1 MFELSCD
8 GCGGALVVNLHAT
21 ANNYLNDAHYNIDE
35 DSGKI
40 VEDSIQQ
47 YLLYVCVL
55 CKKEYKFTYQEWE
68 KRQRISI
75 AEMVME
81 MRKQKMFRTEINP
94 QAIDADNGISF
105 CGQCSGYFNDGTCM
119 NDIIK
124 QCTIRKK
131 SV

>member
-8 GCGGALVVNLHAT
+8 ECGGALVVNLYAT
-21 ANNYLNDAHYNIDE
+21 ANDYLGSAQYNIDE

-47 YLLYVCVL
+47 YLIHTCAV
-55 CKKEYKFTYQEWE
+55 CKKEYKFTYGEWE
-68 KRQRISI
+68 KRQRIAI
-75 AEMVME
+75 AETVME

-94 QAIDADNGISF
+94 RIIDADNGVSF
-105 CGQCSGYFNDGTCM
+105 CGQCSGYFNDGTCL

-131 SV
+131 DV

>member
-1 MFELSCD
+1 MFELSCGD
-8 GCGGALVVNLHAT
+8 CGGALVVNLHAT
-21 ANNYLNDAHYNIDE
+21 ANDYLNDAHYNIDE

-47 YLLYVCVL
+47 YLLYVCTL

-75 AEMVME
+75 AETVME

-94 QAIDADNGISF
+94 RLINADNGVSF
-105 CGQCSGYFNDGTCM
+105 CGQCSGYFNDGTCL

-131 SV
+131 DV